1 MPAFPAQ
8 PVSPREL
15 LEEWLPAA
23 FADAGLPPGAE
34 DLDVK
39 LGIRLDGEGGGEW
52 LFHLDHG
59 RFSVAR
65 APRDEAA
72 FSYVQSVADWRGA
85 LWEGRGGAI
94 GEGAARFFQP
104 GAAAPAAGQL
114 GGAPSPA
121 ALVELAKL
129 SGLIRMVVAG
139 EGGASWSVAF
149 KIGPGALPALPTTTL
164 TLSEADAAAL
174 GRGELDPMTAFMSG
188 RMRVEGDI
196 TLMLQVQAVQMQ
208 VAVANAAT
216 KPA

>member
-1 MPAFPAQ
+1 MAEFPAK

-15 LEEWLPAA
+15 LEEWLPQA
-23 FADAGLPPGAE
+23 FAAVGLPPGAE
-34 DLDVK
+34 HLDVK
-39 LGIRLDGEGGGEW
+39 LGIRLEGEGGGEW
-52 LFHLDHG
+52 LFHLEHG
-59 RFSVAR
+59 RVRVAR
-65 APRDEAA
+65 EPRDEAA
-72 FSYVQSVADWRGA
+72 FSYVQSVEDWRAA

-94 GEGAARFFQP
+94 GQAAARFFQP
-104 GAAAPAAGQL
+104 GAAAPATGPL

-149 KIGPGALPALPTTTL
+149 KIGPGAIPPLPTTTL

-188 RMRVEGDI
+188 RMRVEGDM
-196 TLMLQVQAVQMQ
+196 TLVLQVQAVQMQ
-208 VAVANAAT
+208 VAAASAASE
-216 KPA
+216 PV